1 MLPNGFV
8 RSALVAMVGV
18 SLFTHN
24 VAAQQERRRSPGGEP
39 PAGAERGVPR
49 DPNFPY
55 AGMWKG
61 MRTMPMGHD
70 SIGLA
75 FAVEEG
81 KYAGVTLYNGGGRGM
96 PRTAVAT
103 TAAGL
108 TWEQPNSG
116 GGRWVYRVRLVG
128 PDSMAGT
135 LELADAPANFN
146 PVPKGTL
153 VLTRRGK

>member
-1 MLPNGFV
+1 MRNAFV
-8 RSALVAMVGV
+8 AVIGLV
-18 SLFTHN
+18 LLTHD
-24 VAAQQERRRSPGGEP
+24 VAAQEQRRRSPGGEQP
-39 PAGAERGVPR
+39 PAAERGVPR
-49 DPNFPY
+49 NPNFPY
-55 AGMWKG
+55 AGLWKG

-70 SIGLA
+70 SIGLS
-75 FAVEEG
+75 FVVENG
-81 KYAGVTLYNGGGRGM
+81 KYAGVTLYNGGGGRGL
-96 PRTAVAT
+96 PRTSVSS

-128 PDSMAGT
+128 PDSMTGT

-153 VLTRRGK
+153 VLTRQGVVNRGR